1 MSYIH
6 KQSLVADITKRMMFA
21 TNYKEMYE
29 ALSAAINEAPEYT
42 ELPKEDISNEGIPQ
56 D

>member
-6 KQSLVADITKRMMFA
+6 KQSLIADITKRMMFA

-29 ALSAAINEAPEYT
+29 ALASAINEAPEYT
-42 ELPKEDISNEGIPQ
+42 ELPKEDVYNEGIPQ
-56 D
+56 N